1 MATHV
6 IVSYDDSPLDRD
18 ALALGAFLSDADA
31 TLTMA
36 YVRHAAESRADRE
49 QLAAAAAEQLLAHG
63 AARLGASASEKRVV
77 VSPSTPAGLSA
88 LAAEMTADVI
98 VFGSEY
104 RTPQGHIGLSRSAQT
119 LLENGP
125 AALALAPAGYDTADG
140 SPSHD
145 RSVRRIGILPGS
157 ADEASIETAHA
168 LAERHGAVVTEDC
181 REIDLLV
188 VGSRPQAREGRV
200 MVSSSAVRAI
210 EEARAPVIV
219 TARGVALTF
228 RTLAAA

>member
-49 QLAAAAAEQLLAHG
+49 QLAATAAAQLLAHG
-63 AARLGASASEKRVV
+63 AARLEASSVERRVI

-88 LAAEMTADVI
+88 LAVEMTADVI

-125 AALALAPAGYDTADG
+125 AAVALAPAGYDAVDG
-140 SPSHD
+140 PTGHGRD
-145 RSVRRIGILPGS
+145 VRRIGILPGS

-168 LAERHGAVVTEDC
+168 LAERHAGGRGTCDGEFQRRPCDRGRPCAGNRHRPRHRARLPHARRRLSHPC
-181 REIDLLV
+181 GLL
-188 VGSRPQAREGRV
+188 
-200 MVSSSAVRAI
+200 
-210 EEARAPVIV
+210 
-219 TARGVALTF
+219 
-228 RTLAAA
+228 

>member
-49 QLAAAAAEQLLAHG
+49 QLAATAAAQLLAHG
-63 AARLGASASEKRVV
+63 AARLEASSVERRVI

-88 LAAEMTADVI
+88 LAVEMTADVI

-104 RTPQGHIGLSRSAQT
+104 RTPQGHIGL
-119 LLENGP
+119 
-125 AALALAPAGYDTADG
+125 APAGYDAVDG
-140 SPSHD
+140 PTGHGRD
-145 RSVRRIGILPGS
+145 VRRIGILPGS

-168 LAERHGAVVTEDC
+168 LAERHGAVVTDDP
-181 REIDLLV
+181 RVVDLLV
-188 VGSRPQAREGRV
+188 VGSRPQAGEGRV
-200 MVSSSAVRAI
+200 MVSSSAARAI
-210 EEARAPVIV
+210 EDVRVPVIV
-219 TARGVALTF
+219 TARGIALAF